1 MTAPSRSMPDSVE
14 SEQSSAGEATPDVA
28 PGQNQP
34 RGRHGYVGKVVFNV
48 FGILLGLGW
57 VFPVYWMFNSSFQ
70 LQETLDAIT
79 PSAIPWPFTTEHYS
93 TVFEDPSF
101 WSSMRM
107 SAIVTTGTVVVVM
120 LCAFLGAVVLSR
132 FKFRSRRGLIVAVLI
147 VQMIPPEALFI
158 SQYRVL
164 DDWGLINTAVGL
176 TLLNAG
182 ATIPITIW
190 MLKGFVD
197 SIPVELEEAGMTD
210 GCSRLGAFVRITAP
224 LLAPGMVVSGIFAML
239 AAWNEYTLALVI
251 MQDNAASTLPL
262 WLAKFQTPDEAVDWG
277 GVMAGSAVIALP
289 VIIVF
294 LLVQRQMAT
303 GLSAGAVKG

>member
-1 MTAPSRSMPDSVE
+1 MTGPNRPMTASVE
-14 SEQSSAGEATPDVA
+14 SERSNAGEATTGHASP
-28 PGQNQP
+28 PNP
-34 RGRHGYVGKVVFNV
+34 RQGRRRHNGKVVFNT
-48 FGILLGLGW
+48 FGVLLAVVW

-70 LQETLDAIT
+70 TTDSLHALIPRIF
-79 PSAIPWPFTTEHYS
+79 PSPFTFEHYL

-107 SAIVTTGTVVVVM
+107 SIVVTAGTLVAVM
-120 LCAFLGAVVLSR
+120 ISAFLGAVVLSR
-132 FKFRSRRGLIVAVLI
+132 FRFRSRRALIVGVLV

-164 DDWGLINTAVGL
+164 DDWGLINTALGL

-197 SIPVELEEAGMTD
+197 GIPVDLEEAAMTD
-210 GCSRLGAFVRITAP
+210 GCSRLGAFLRITAP

-251 MQDNAASTLPL
+251 MQDDASATLPL
-262 WLAKFQTPDEAVDWG
+262 WLAQFNVPTQPVDWG
-277 GVMAGSAVIALP
+277 GVMAGSAVIAVP

-303 GLSAGAVKG
+303 GLAAGAVKG

>member
-1 MTAPSRSMPDSVE
+1 MTGPSHPMTDSVD
-14 SEQSSAGEATPDVA
+14 SEQSSAKTTNSVSVSGPNDGR
-28 PGQNQP
+28 GQH
-34 RGRHGYVGKVVFNV
+34 RSTVRVISHALGVLLAVV
-48 FGILLGLGW
+48 W

-70 LQETLDAIT
+70 TTDALHALI
-79 PSAIPWPFTTEHYS
+79 PRAIPWPFTSEHYV

-107 SAIVTTGTVVVVM
+107 SAVVTAGTVVVVM
-120 LCAFLGAVVLSR
+120 ICAFLGAVVLSR
-132 FKFRSRRGLIVAVLI
+132 FQFRSRRALVVGVLV

-164 DDWGLINTAVGL
+164 DDWGLINTAIGL

-197 SIPVELEEAGMTD
+197 GIPVELEEAGMTD

-251 MQDNAASTLPL
+251 MQDNASATLPL
-262 WLAKFQTPDEAVDWG
+262 WLAQFNVPTEPVDWG

-303 GLSAGAVKG
+303 GLAAGAVKG